1 MLNKIGQKVSRI
13 GDVLQQPKL
22 LTLRLRGVDV
32 RMFESL
38 NKAWLV
44 NADIKTII
52 DVGANTGQFARAI
65 HEVLPE
71 AYIYSFEPLSDCFKE
86 LKAAMRNVKKFQAI
100 NTALAATNGEQVF
113 YRSAW
118 SPSSSLLPMNQL
130 HKENF
135 PFTAEESKE
144 TVAVRRLDDYITD
157 LSIEDEVLL
166 KLDVQGYE
174 DKVLDGGK
182 CLLQRTKVVIVETSM
197 VPLYEGQPL
206 FRDIFTILDQ
216 RGFRYNGALSQANS
230 PRDASILYADSV
242 FIRET

>member
-1 MLNKIGQKVSRI
+1 MLKAIGRKISRV
-13 GDVLQQPKL
+13 GDVIQEP
-22 LTLRLRGVDV
+22 RLMAIRMKGIDV
-32 RMFESL
+32 GMFESL
-38 NKAWLV
+38 NKRWLA
-44 NADIKTII
+44 NATIKTII

-71 AYIYSFEPLSDCFKE
+71 AYIYSFEPLSDVFKE
-86 LKAAMRNVKKFQAI
+86 LQAAMRNVKKFQAI
-100 NTALAATNGEQVF
+100 NTALAETNGEQVF

-144 TVAVRRLDDYITD
+144 TVAIRRLDDYISE
-157 LSIEDEVLL
+157 LSFEDEILV

-174 DKVLDGGK
+174 DKVIDGGK

-206 FRDIFTILDQ
+206 FHDIFGILDDQ
-216 RGFRYNGALSQANS
+216 GFKYAGALSQSFSAIDGS
-230 PRDASILYADSV
+230 VLYADSV
-242 FIRET
+242 FVRTR